1 MKGTVH
7 PRRLLLCLVLVPA
20 LLAGLG
26 AWQSWRAEQQAER
39 LGAAQQR
46 VERALAEARALPP
59 RASVRV
65 DGRAYVRDLAL
76 ARLDEQ
82 LADTRSAQRLN
93 RFAAILADSGACLA
107 ALVAVLGAVSL
118 AGIAG
123 AARSALRSRRCLL
136 LWFELGRRL
145 LPCLLLAQIGLL
157 ALALACAG
165 TFEILGLWRVGQV
178 PVSEG
183 RTQLSV
189 ALILLGLLA
198 SAWQMLAKI
207 SRLRLRPAPALDVIG
222 RRLGEEDAPELWT
235 LLRELAA
242 RLDTPAPQ
250 HLLVGLCD
258 GFYVTANRVCL
269 QPSGEHL
276 EGRSLY
282 LSLPLLGLLDRAELS
297 AVIAHE
303 LAHFAGR
310 DAHYSLRFLPIYQ
323 GAASQLAAIEEQEA
337 NVFERAALE
346 PARLLAGYFLER
358 FGLAVNHWSRLR
370 EFAADRRAA
379 QLAGAPAMASA
390 LLRSAAAGAP
400 IRAFLEHCLLAPA
413 RAPDNLVDA
422 IHVYLG
428 RSGREAPPP
437 PGGGVLPGRTGP
449 GRRGWR
455 PPGCPARA
463 PDNLVDAIHVY
474 LGQSGLEAPAPGA
487 EGLQVHPQ
495 DTHPPLGLRC
505 TALGESFERTWAGT
519 AGRAVP
525 TRPPSQALGVW
536 FGAPLALSRA
546 LSADLLGKTC
556 ENPHARN

>member
-76 ARLDEQ
+76 ARLDER
-82 LADTRSAQRLN
+82 LADTRSAQRLS
-93 RFAAILADSGACLA
+93 RFAAVLADSGACLA

-370 EFAADRRAA
+370 EFAADTGVPRT
-379 QLAGAPAMASA
+379 L
-390 LLRSAAAGAP
+390 
-400 IRAFLEHCLLAPA
+400 PA
-413 RAPDNLVDA
+413 RSGARAGQPGGRHPRLPGPVRPGSTGPRGGGTPGPSA
-422 IHVYLG
+422 GYPPSAGPALHGAGRELRTHLG
-428 RSGREAPPP
+428 RDRR
-437 PGGGVLPGRTGP
+437 PGRSDTTAEP
-449 GRRGWR
+449 GAGRLVRR
-455 PPGCPARA
+455 PPGVEPSAQRRPAR
-463 PDNLVDAIHVY
+463 
-474 LGQSGLEAPAPGA
+474 
-487 EGLQVHPQ
+487 Q
-495 DTHPPLGLRC
+495 DL
-505 TALGESFERTWAGT
+505 
-519 AGRAVP
+519 
-525 TRPPSQALGVW
+525 
-536 FGAPLALSRA
+536 
-546 LSADLLGKTC
+546 
-556 ENPHARN
+556 

>member
-93 RFAAILADSGACLA
+93 RFAAVLADSGACLA

-370 EFAADRRAA
+370 EFAADR
-379 QLAGAPAMASA
+379 
-390 LLRSAAAGAP
+390 
-400 IRAFLEHCLLAPA
+400 AFLEHCLLA
-413 RAPDNLVDA
+413 
-422 IHVYLG
+422 
-428 RSGREAPPP
+428 
-437 PGGGVLPGRTGP
+437 
-449 GRRGWR
+449 
-455 PPGCPARA
+455 PARA

>member
-46 VERALAEARALPP
+46 VERALAERG
-59 RASVRV
+59 RCRRGASVRV

-93 RFAAILADSGACLA
+93 RFAAVLADSGACLA

-178 PVSEG
+178 PVSEDAPERGADPSRPAGVGVANAGEDQPLAPAPGAGPGCHRPPAGRRGCTGTLDATARAGGAPRHASPAPVGRSLRRLLRDRQPRLPATFRRASG
-183 RTQLSV
+183 RTQP
-189 ALILLGLLA
+189 I
-198 SAWQMLAKI
+198 
-207 SRLRLRPAPALDVIG
+207 PP
-222 RRLGEEDAPELWT
+222 
-235 LLRELAA
+235 
-242 RLDTPAPQ
+242 
-250 HLLVGLCD
+250 
-258 GFYVTANRVCL
+258 
-269 QPSGEHL
+269 
-276 EGRSLY
+276 
-282 LSLPLLGLLDRAELS
+282 LPLLGLLDRAELS

-310 DAHYSLRFLPIYQ
+310 DAHYSLHFLPIYQ
-323 GAASQLAAIEEQEA
+323 GAASQLAAIEQEA

-390 LLRSAAAGAP
+390 PAAQRGDR
-400 IRAFLEHCLLAPA
+400 RADTGVPRTLPA
-413 RAPDNLVDA
+413 RSGARAGPWWTPSTSTWASPAWKHRPRGGTPGPSAGYPPSAGPALHGA
-422 IHVYLG
+422 
-428 RSGREAPPP
+428 GRELPNAP
-437 PGGGVLPGRTGP
+437 GP
-449 GRRGWR
+449 G
-455 PPGCPARA
+455 PP
-463 PDNLVDAIHVY
+463 
-474 LGQSGLEAPAPGA
+474 
-487 EGLQVHPQ
+487 
-495 DTHPPLGLRC
+495 
-505 TALGESFERTWAGT
+505 AGPF
-519 AGRAVP
+519 R
-525 TRPPSQALGVW
+525 RPPSQALGVW
-536 FGAPLALSRA
+536 FGAPGEP
-546 LSADLLGKTC
+546 SAQRRPARQDL
-556 ENPHARN
+556 

>member
-76 ARLDEQ
+76 ARLDER

-93 RFAAILADSGACLA
+93 RFAAVLADSGACLA

-370 EFAADRRAA
+370 EFAADTGVPRT
-379 QLAGAPAMASA
+379 L
-390 LLRSAAAGAP
+390 
-400 IRAFLEHCLLAPA
+400 PA
-413 RAPDNLVDA
+413 RSGARAGQPGGRHPRLPGPVRPGSTGPRGGGTPGPSA
-422 IHVYLG
+422 GYPPSAGPALHGAGRELRTHLG
-428 RSGREAPPP
+428 RDRR
-437 PGGGVLPGRTGP
+437 PGRSDTTAEP
-449 GRRGWR
+449 GAGRLVRR
-455 PPGCPARA
+455 PPGVEPSAQRRPAR
-463 PDNLVDAIHVY
+463 
-474 LGQSGLEAPAPGA
+474 
-487 EGLQVHPQ
+487 Q
-495 DTHPPLGLRC
+495 DL
-505 TALGESFERTWAGT
+505 
-519 AGRAVP
+519 
-525 TRPPSQALGVW
+525 
-536 FGAPLALSRA
+536 
-546 LSADLLGKTC
+546 
-556 ENPHARN
+556 

>member
-76 ARLDEQ
+76 ARLDER
-82 LADTRSAQRLN
+82 LADTRSAQRLS
-93 RFAAILADSGACLA
+93 RFAAVLADSGACLA

-276 EGRSLY
+276 QGRSLY

-370 EFAADRRAA
+370 EFAADPAPHNWPVRRRWPRPCCAARRPARRYGRSSNTACSLRRARRTTWWTPSTSTWA
-379 QLAGAPAMASA
+379 SPAWKH
-390 LLRSAAAGAP
+390 RP
-400 IRAFLEHCLLAPA
+400 
-413 RAPDNLVDA
+413 
-422 IHVYLG
+422 
-428 RSGREAPPP
+428 
-437 PGGGVLPGRTGP
+437 P
-449 GRRGWR
+449 GRRDSRSIRRIPTLRWA
-455 PPGCPARA
+455 CAARRWERA
-463 PDNLVDAIHVY
+463 SN
-474 LGQSGLEAPAPGA
+474 APGP
-487 EGLQVHPQ
+487 G
-495 DTHPPLGLRC
+495 PPAGPFRHDRR
-505 TALGESFERTWAGT
+505 ARRWASGS
-519 AGRAVP
+519 A
-525 TRPPSQALGVW
+525 PPW
-536 FGAPLALSRA
+536 R
-546 LSADLLGKTC
+546 
-556 ENPHARN
+556 